1 MVGAGSEKC
10 DNRTLLRRRTG
21 KRKTH
26 EWPRP
31 GSCGVLFDHPWNRRQ
46 AAGHEIS
53 PDSHGDVRVRI
64 LHFRAHKAHPGT
76 PSPSATRSRFST
88 IRRRRLKKM
97 FPPFMRAFDLM
108 IWLKW
113 ALSELHLRVKRFRLG
128 LAVRITSCTEVSD
141 IGMFDKLAH

>member
-1 MVGAGSEKC
+1 MNGPVPEVAVFFRSHM
-10 DNRTLLRRRTG
+10 DIV
-21 KRKTH
+21 
-26 EWPRP
+26 RP
-31 GSCGVLFDHPWNRRQ
+31 

-113 ALSELHLRVKRFRLG
+113 ALSELHLRVSGFRFSID
-128 LAVRITSCTEVSD
+128 VMITSCTEVSD
-141 IGMFDKLAH
+141 KNAIREDSTVPSEVRAI